1 MMESYSTKANISKIN
16 MVDALDLNAGLDM
29 DMDVEVEEVSIAD
42 LNIVREKI
50 ESMPKFNQI
59 EVLRIL
65 SRRKNVTLNENKY
78 GIHINLT
85 EVDKAIIDELNVYIN
100 YVNAQELNLNEMELQ
115 KEEFKN
121 IYFTKDNK
129 DNSGKNNKN
138 VSLTTSS
145 SSS

>member
-1 MMESYSTKANISKIN
+1 MMESYSTKSHISKIN
-16 MVDALDLNAGLDM
+16 MVDTLDLNAGL

-85 EVDKAIIDELNVYIN
+85 EVDKSIIDELNVYIN

-129 DNSGKNNKN
+129 DISGKNSKN
-138 VSLTTSS
+138 VSLATSS
-145 SSS
+145 SS